1 MQLAQ
6 VNIAKLKYPIDSPE
20 LKGFVDN
27 LDPINAL
34 AEQNPGFV
42 WRLKDDETDNATSF
56 TAFDDPNTIVNMSV
70 WKSADDLKNFMF
82 RTHHKDFLKRKKE
95 WFEPMSEANYVLWW
109 INPGEIPTVEEGI
122 ARLVHLREHGETPYA
137 FSFKSNFTAD
147 EAAL

>member
-6 VNIAKLKYPIDSPE
+6 VNIAKLKYSLESPE
-20 LKGFVDN
+20 LKDFVDN

-34 AEQNPGFV
+34 AEQSKGFV
-42 WRLKDDETDNATSF
+42 WRLKDDVTDNATNF
-56 TAFDDPNTIVNMSV
+56 TAFDDPDTIVNMSV
-70 WKSADDLKNFMF
+70 WESADDLKNFMF

-109 INPGEIPTVEEGI
+109 IKPGEFPTPEEGI
-122 ARLVHLREHGETPYA
+122 ARLVHLREEGESPYA

-147 EAAL
+147 EAML

>member
-6 VNIAKLKYPIDSPE
+6 VNIAKLKYPIDSHE
-20 LKGFVDN
+20 LKDFVDN

-34 AEQNPGFV
+34 AEENPGFI
-42 WRLKDDETDNATSF
+42 WRLKDEVTDNATSF
-56 TAFDDPNTIVNMSV
+56 TAFDDPSTIVNMSV

-109 INPGEIPTVEEGI
+109 IHPGEIPSLEEGI
-122 ARLVHLREHGETPYA
+122 ARLVHLREEGESPYA
-137 FSFKSNFTAD
+137 FSFKSNFTAE